1 MYKKALAGEIT
12 HFTGVDDPYEAP
24 RNPEIMLNTL
34 VETPEESLA
43 STLSRLRELGYLE
56 SDEVMVSGD
65 RVHSGMTDLRV
76 HDSGHVVK
84 EH

>member
-1 MYKKALAGEIT
+1 M
-12 HFTGVDDPYEAP
+12 
-24 RNPEIMLNTL
+24 
-34 VETPEESLA
+34 
-43 STLSRLRELGYLE
+43 LSRLRELGYLE

>member
-1 MYKKALAGEIT
+1 M
-12 HFTGVDDPYEAP
+12 V
-24 RNPEIMLNTL
+24 NTL
-34 VETPEESLA
+34 VETPEESLV
-43 STLSRLRELGYLE
+43 SVLSRLRELGYLE

-76 HDSGHVVK
+76 HDSGHVVE